1 MQCTNCG
8 TPLTPGMDICPRCG
22 TQLSYGDQAGEV
34 AYVEYGANVRTMD
47 TTPATPTTPATLA
60 SGCVPVHNYPNPPLS
75 PVSQAEPYATG
86 AVHTPPQQTFPPAL
100 QTPTPTTAYPPVR
113 RFSPLSASLLV
124 ILLVLLVIGG
134 SGLFYFTT
142 VAHPGELHSQATAV
156 AQTVLT
162 TQAESTAQVL
172 AQASATT
179 AALTPDQLY
188 TRATSGTPLIDDPLN
203 DPATSNWF
211 NITEA
216 RVSCDYVDGVYHIRL
231 SLSFQSVTCP
241 MAEGLFTNY
250 AFQVQMTFIAP
261 GEGGLMFNNDG
272 KAAYIF
278 GVDPNGDYGLDILK
292 TGASTNLLNGS
303 NAALNTGINT
313 MTLLTVLAFDGQI
326 YLYANRQL
334 LGHKADST
342 SINGQIG
349 LFARN
354 APDHVTDIIFNNVKV
369 WSL

>member
-1 MQCTNCG
+1 MQCTNCA
-8 TPLTPGMDICPRCG
+8 TPLTPDMDICPRCG
-22 TQLSYGDQAGEV
+22 TQISSEDQAGEV
-34 AYVEYGANVRTMD
+34 AYVEYGANVRTMG
-47 TTPATPTTPATLA
+47 TTPATPANDDM
-60 SGCVPVHNYPNPPLS
+60 PVRHYPNIPVS
-75 PVSQAEPYATG
+75 PVSHAGPYVIG
-86 AVHTPPQQTFPPAL
+86 AIQTPPQQTFQTAI
-100 QTPTPTTAYPPVR
+100 QTPAPTTYPPVR
-113 RFSPLSASLLV
+113 RFSPLSVSLLV
-124 ILLVLLVIGG
+124 ILLALLVIGG

-211 NITEA
+211 HITEA
-216 RVSCDYVDGVYHIRL
+216 GSSCDYVDGVYHIRP
-231 SLSFQSVTCP
+231 SLSDHSVICP
-241 MAEGLFTNY
+241 MRDGWFTNY
-250 AFQVQMTFIAP
+250 AFQVQLMFIAP

-272 KAAYIF
+272 KAAYFF
-278 GVDPNGDYGLDILK
+278 GIDPGGGYGLDVVK
-292 TGASTNLLNGS
+292 AAATTNLLTGN
-303 NAALNTGINT
+303 NAAINTGVNQT
-313 MTLLTVLAFDGQI
+313 NLLTIVAFDGQI

-349 LFARN
+349 LFAQN
-354 APDHVTDIIFNNVKV
+354 APDHVADIIFNNVKV

>member
-1 MQCTNCG
+1 M
-8 TPLTPGMDICPRCG
+8 PGMDICPHCG
-22 TQLSYGDQAGEV
+22 TQLSYGDQAGEA
-34 AYVEYGANVRTMD
+34 AYVEYGANVRTMG

-60 SGCVPVHNYPNPPLS
+60 SGGMPVQNYPNPSVS
-75 PVSQAEPYATG
+75 PVSQAGPYATG
-86 AVHTPPQQTFPPAL
+86 AIQTPPQQTFPTAI

-211 NITEA
+211 HITEA
-216 RVSCDYVDGVYHIRL
+216 RSSCDYVAGAYHIRL
-231 SLSFQSVTCP
+231 SLSHQFATCS
-241 MAEGLFTNY
+241 MIDGLFTNY

-261 GEGGLMFNNDG
+261 GEGGLVFNIDG
-272 KAAYIF
+272 KAAYFF
-278 GVDPNGDYGLDILK
+278 GIDSGGGYGLDVVK
-292 TGASTNLLNGS
+292 TGATTSLLTGNNAAINTGVNQTNLL
-303 NAALNTGINT
+303 TI
-313 MTLLTVLAFDGQI
+313 VAFDGQI

-334 LGHKADST
+334 VGHKADST
-342 SINGQIG
+342 SIHGQIG
-349 LFARN
+349 LFAQN
-354 APDHVTDIIFNNVKV
+354 VLDHVADIIFNNVKV

>member
-47 TTPATPTTPATLA
+47 TTPTTPATLA
-60 SGCVPVHNYPNPPLS
+60 SGGMPVQNYPNPPVS
-75 PVSQAEPYATG
+75 PVSQAGPYATG
-86 AVHTPPQQTFPPAL
+86 AIQTPPQQTFPPAI

-211 NITEA
+211 HITEA

-303 NAALNTGINT
+303 NAALNTGINQ
-313 MTLLTVLAFDGQI
+313 MNLLTVVAFDGQI

-349 LFARN
+349 LFAQN